1 MLERA
6 VAEIKG
12 EAAPT
17 ELRATINL
25 GVDLRIP
32 PAYIPSENLR
42 LRTYKRIAEI
52 SAESQRE
59 EVLKELEDRFGP
71 PPPAVQNLLDYALL
85 KAQAEKMAV
94 AAIER
99 RGAQVS
105 VKFHPQTSVKPERLV
120 SLLRSRR
127 GLRLDPSGVLWIA
140 VERGKEPL
148 ARAIT
153 NILLQLQM

>member
-52 SAESQRE
+52 SAESAARGSAE
-59 EVLKELEDRFGP
+59 RAGGSLWPAAPSRSESARLCALEGAGGKNGRRRDRT
-71 PPPAVQNLLDYALL
+71 
-85 KAQAEKMAV
+85 E
-94 AAIER
+94 
-99 RGAQVS
+99 GAQVS

-120 SLLRSRR
+120 SLLRS
-127 GLRLDPSGVLWIA
+127 GG
-140 VERGKEPL
+140 G
-148 ARAIT
+148 
-153 NILLQLQM
+153 